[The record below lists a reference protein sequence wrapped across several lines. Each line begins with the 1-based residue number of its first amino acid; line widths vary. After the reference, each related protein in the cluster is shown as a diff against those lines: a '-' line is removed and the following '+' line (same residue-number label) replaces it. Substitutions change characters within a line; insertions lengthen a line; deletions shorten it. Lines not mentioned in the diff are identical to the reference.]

1 MPDKDFDK
9 KLADIAKETKHG
21 KKFEELDEVEREL
34 NLDNDENE
42 QTPEETK
49 DKDHLGELL
58 PPIPP
63 QNGGTNFPPS

>member
-21 KKFEELDEVEREL
+21 KKFEELDEVEKEL
-34 NLDNDENE
+34 NLDHPENDDV
-42 QTPEETK
+42 PEEAK
-49 DKDHLGELL
+49 DKETISELI

-63 QNGGTNFPPS
+63 KNGGSNFPPS